1 MLNWWLLVNVQAS
14 RVKGAIMGFLLCFV
28 LFNFSLKV
36 FNKIDI
42 ENKFESDSNY
52 ITIINKKKQA
62 RVSAK
67 RKRKKAR

>member
-1 MLNWWLLVNVQAS
+1 
-14 RVKGAIMGFLLCFV
+14 MGFLLCFV